1 MQKFRSDANVRYLL
15 CAHWNISLLLLV
27 IVWSGVQLTIKSR
40 VTKELRKNFTES
52 EGRGE
57 I

>member
-1 MQKFRSDANVRYLL
+1 MFFMSSHDLRTYMQMCFVR
-15 CAHWNISLLLLV
+15 LLLV

-52 EGRGE
+52 EGRGK